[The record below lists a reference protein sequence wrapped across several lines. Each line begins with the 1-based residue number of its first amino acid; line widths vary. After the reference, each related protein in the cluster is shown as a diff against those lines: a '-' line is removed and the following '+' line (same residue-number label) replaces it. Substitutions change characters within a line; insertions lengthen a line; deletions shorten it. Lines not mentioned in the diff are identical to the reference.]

1 MTQFA
6 TARDFMKLWTQ
17 SDATSKLLLQKL
29 LLKTLDKSVQAD
41 SGILPLF
48 NKSEAID
55 NPVVTWLEEKGYPTV
70 ITGQLT
76 TATIAITGTL
86 FGAAVTADAIYQV
99 IRVGTILERESD
111 GVQARVSSLAGVADG
126 APFEITVAAWGNSSL
141 SDDLG
146 GVDWRIIGELWTDFK
161 DADSTR
167 SLNRVPRQ
175 VGTQIHAETFEIPKT
190 RKNTSYEIVTNETEH
205 QIVELINKMKR
216 SLVYSLLRMR
226 PYYSGGYK
234 FGDAAEESAMCGLA
248 TWPIITQAEAANTA
262 VYVNL
267 SSADLTKTHIDQLAR
282 NMFLTEHADFNTG
295 DWWIICHPL
304 VQEYMNDYE
313 ISFRRTDAKQT
324 TAGFAIDHIHTKIGK
339 TFPVK
344 SDQYMRPG
352 VVQIVN
358 FAEMSYGYYK
368 ADELDRKELQT
379 QGRYQRWL
387 ISFQTYGVV
396 ARRPRQN
403 IGTLYNVATAA

>member
-29 LLKTLDKSVQAD
+29 LLKTLDRSVQAD

-48 NKSEAID
+48 TKGQSID
-55 NPVVTWLEEKGYPTV
+55 NPVVTWLEEKGYPTA
-70 ITGQLT
+70 ITGQLAT
-76 TATIAITGTL
+76 TTITISGTL
-86 FGAAVTADAIYQV
+86 FGATVTADAIYQV

-111 GVQARVSSLAGVADG
+111 GVQARVSSITGVSDG
-126 APFEITVAAWGNSSL
+126 APFTITVAAWGNSSL
-141 SDDLG
+141 SDDTG
-146 GVDWRIIGELWTDFK
+146 PVTWRIISELWTDFK

-190 RKNTSYEIVTNETEH
+190 RENTAYEIVTNETEH

-216 SLVYSLLRMR
+216 SLTYALLRIR
-226 PYYSGGYK
+226 PYYNSGYK
-234 FGDAAEESAMCGLA
+234 YGDAAEETAMCSLA
-248 TWPIITQAEAANTA
+248 AWPIITQAEAANPL

-267 SSADLTKTHIDQLAR
+267 ANAELTKTHIDTLAR
-282 NMFLTEHADFNTG
+282 NMFLTEHADFNSG

-304 VQEYMNDYE
+304 IHEYMADYD
-313 ISFRRTDAKQT
+313 ISFRRTDKKT
-324 TAGFAIDHIHTKIGK
+324 DHVGFAVNYIDTKIGK
-339 TFPVK
+339 TFPIK
-344 SDQYMRPG
+344 ADQYMRPDM
-352 VVQIVN
+352 VQIVN

-368 ADELDRKELQT
+368 ADQLDRKELAT
-379 QGRYQRWL
+379 QGRYRRWL
-387 ISFQTYGVV
+387 ISYQTYGVV

-403 IGTLYNVATAA
+403 IGTIYGAYTG